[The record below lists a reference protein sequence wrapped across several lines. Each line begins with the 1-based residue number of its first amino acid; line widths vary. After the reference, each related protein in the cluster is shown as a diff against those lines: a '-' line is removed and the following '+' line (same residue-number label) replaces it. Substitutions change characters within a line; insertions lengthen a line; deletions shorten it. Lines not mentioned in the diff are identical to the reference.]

1 MITYTDYD
9 DLPPSALYLGSEHG
23 DGSMDE
29 SLADAIAE
37 ALIPARLR
45 EDDGTFSYFDLGA

>member
-1 MITYTDYD
+1 MRTYTDYD

-29 SLADAIAE
+29 ALADAVAE

-45 EDDGTFSYFDLGA
+45 EEDGTYSYFELGA

>member
-1 MITYTDYD
+1 MKTFTQYD

-29 SLADAIAE
+29 SLADAVAE

-45 EDDGTFSYFDLGA
+45 EGDGTYSYFELGD

>member
-1 MITYTDYD
+1 MKTYTDYD
-9 DLPPSALYLGSEHG
+9 DLPVSAIYLGSEYG

-37 ALIPARLR
+37 AMIPARLR
-45 EDDGTFSYFDLGA
+45 EGDGTYSYFDLGD

>member
-1 MITYTDYD
+1 MKTFAHFD
-9 DLPPSALYLGSEHG
+9 DIPPSALYLGSEYG

-29 SLADAIAE
+29 SLADAVAE
-37 ALIPARLR
+37 AIYPARLR

>member
-1 MITYTDYD
+1 MRTYPEFD
-9 DLPPSALYLGSEHG
+9 DLPPGALYLGSEYG

-29 SLADAIAE
+29 ALADAIAE

-45 EDDGTFSYFDLGA
+45 EDDGTFSYFDLGV

>member
-1 MITYTDYD
+1 MKTFTDYD
-9 DLPPSALYLGSEHG
+9 ALPPSALYLGSEYG

-29 SLADAIAE
+29 ALADAVAE
-37 ALIPARLR
+37 ALHPARLR